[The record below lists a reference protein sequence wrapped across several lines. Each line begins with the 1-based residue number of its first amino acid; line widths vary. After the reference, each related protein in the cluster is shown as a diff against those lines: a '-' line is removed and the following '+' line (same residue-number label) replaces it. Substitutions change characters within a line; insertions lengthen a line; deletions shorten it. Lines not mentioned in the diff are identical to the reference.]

1 MKTYLSSIILAN
13 AVILLTA
20 CQSVPTTNQTIS
32 DRDDIRTSML
42 QTDIAIE
49 YFKSNNLNHSMVA
62 VQQALAKNPN
72 NALAWMMLG
81 MTYQADGNAENQ
93 PKAKSAFER
102 AIKIDPNNPQIRNNY
117 GQFLLKNRMTSQ
129 AVNEFKLAASV
140 ISYDNRESAYS
151 NLGFAFLELAKQGNT
166 SAKAAANSAFEK
178 ALSLSRGYE
187 PALLGLQ
194 QLKALR

>member
-13 AVILLTA
+13 AAILLTA
-20 CQSVPTTNQTIS
+20 CQSVPTTNQTVS

-151 NLGFAFLELAKQGNT
+151 NLGFAYLEQAKQGNT